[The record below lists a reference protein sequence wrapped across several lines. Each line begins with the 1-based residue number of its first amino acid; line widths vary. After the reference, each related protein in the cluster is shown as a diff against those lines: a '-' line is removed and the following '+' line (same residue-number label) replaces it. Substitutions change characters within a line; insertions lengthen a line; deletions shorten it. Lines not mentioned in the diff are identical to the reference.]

1 MPTKTHER
9 KMLRTDW
16 AEIPINNELT
26 AILLQLA
33 NARNRLLNW
42 LEAIPDRATYDFN
55 HPEVAK
61 ADSDILDAMTTI
73 GNNLLGADM
82 VAKLTLND

>member
-1 MPTKTHER
+1 MSTKTHER

-42 LEAIPDRATYDFN
+42 LEAIPDRATY
-55 HPEVAK
+55 A
-61 ADSDILDAMTTI
+61 SII
-73 GNNLLGADM
+73 QR
-82 VAKLTLND
+82 